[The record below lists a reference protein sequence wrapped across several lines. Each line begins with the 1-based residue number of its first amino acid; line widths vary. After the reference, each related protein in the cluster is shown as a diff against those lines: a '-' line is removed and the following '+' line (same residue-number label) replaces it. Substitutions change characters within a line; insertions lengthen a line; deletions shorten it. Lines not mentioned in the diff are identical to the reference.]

1 MTEKEKRDFL
11 RDLLELRNNMKR
23 IKKKKVLSE
32 KDLDVRIKNRL
43 LYKLHMKIEKFQ
55 EGGVLPQIDIP
66 EVMHTEEHGDL
77 VFRIDHE
84 NGGIRILKRIYLNIM
99 DFKKLATKAKNIL
112 DNDEDAIIETDIEGG
127 RLLICRY
134 SLGGDND
141 DYRVTLEK
149 QIEYE
154 TEDGYTDEEC
164 EQILDD
170 ASDLDSI
177 TAIVSS
183 YLEEGGREESI
194 LNAT

>member
-43 LYKLHMKIEKFQ
+43 LDKLHMKIEKFQ

-84 NGGIRILKRIYLNIM
+84 NGGIRILKRIYPVSYTHL
-99 DFKKLATKAKNIL
+99 
-112 DNDEDAIIETDIEGG
+112 
-127 RLLICRY
+127 
-134 SLGGDND
+134 
-141 DYRVTLEK
+141 TL
-149 QIEYE
+149 QTTPY
-154 TEDGYTDEEC
+154 
-164 EQILDD
+164 
-170 ASDLDSI
+170 
-177 TAIVSS
+177 V
-183 YLEEGGREESI
+183 
-194 LNAT
+194 

>member
-43 LYKLHMKIEKFQ
+43 LDKLHMKIEKFQ

-84 NGGIRILKRIYLNIM
+84 NGGIRILKRIYQWDSDKYDI
-99 DFKKLATKAKNIL
+99 D
-112 DNDEDAIIETDIEGG
+112 DE
-127 RLLICRY
+127 
-134 SLGGDND
+134 
-141 DYRVTLEK
+141 
-149 QIEYE
+149 
-154 TEDGYTDEEC
+154 
-164 EQILDD
+164 
-170 ASDLDSI
+170 
-177 TAIVSS
+177 
-183 YLEEGGREESI
+183 
-194 LNAT
+194 